1 MLSDE
6 MKIFQ
11 ITAGIAG
18 FTTAGKYVIINFLK
32 PKIIF
37 LKNGKEAEFH
47 PDLKNA
53 IIRKQKDYGVNGI
66 NQNK

>member
-1 MLSDE
+1 

-11 ITAGIAG
+11 ITAGIARLM
-18 FTTAGKYVIINFLK
+18 TAGLHVIINFLK
-32 PKIIF
+32 PKSIF

-53 IIRKQKDYGVNGI
+53 IIRKQKDVGVKSI